1 MSGLMAQFATAPRL
15 KLYIYDQPVA
25 YAIGFNISVSVD
37 VQPVYVIGKYAPVS
51 LEPTMYNIVTGTMQI
66 VRLVSAAAQGK
77 QNTNAALQPA
87 LTDQTGKRATATFD
101 TNSEIV
107 GTDPISTNTPLQQKE
122 LFRHLDPE
130 QLLLSQSFNIRVFM
144 KVPKISAGNFVTTKP
159 LLEEKEW
166 MEVQTCRVT
175 SRNTNITMGQ
185 LVNEPISFQG
195 LLALNKTGTQFS
207 LDSATGQATVSD
219 AT

>member
-1 MSGLMAQFATAPRL
+1 MSGLMPQFATAPRL
-15 KLYIYDQPVA
+15 KLYIYDSPVA

-66 VRLVSAAAQGK
+66 VRLVSQEAQNA
-77 QNTNAALQPA
+77 QNANAENQSA
-87 LTDQTGKRATATFD
+87 LTDQAGRRATAQFD

-107 GTDPISTNTPLQQKE
+107 GPNAISSNTPLQQKE

-130 QLLLSQSFNIRVFM
+130 QLLLSQSFNVRVFM
-144 KVPKISAGNFVTTKP
+144 KVPKIEAGNFVTQRP

-166 MEVQTCRVT
+166 MEIQSCRIT

-185 LVNEPISFQG
+185 LVNEPVSFQG
-195 LLALNKTGTQFS
+195 LLALNKQGTQFS
-207 LDSATGQATVSD
+207 LDSATSQAAASD